1 MKIDVAKRLSFKLA
15 RNTVLLALTLGIL
28 LNFVQVTFDYFNAQR
43 AMDQEIRA
51 LLDISHSPASQ
62 IAYNIDTRLA
72 QELLT
77 GLLQHPAIVQAKI
90 VDPDGR
96 VLAKRERPVSES
108 PYRWLSDLLFGAK
121 RQYTEQLRVPQLSDI
136 DLGHLDLV
144 VDTYYYGTAF
154 LQRAASTII
163 SGFARSLILAVIL
176 LFLYY
181 VMLTKPL
188 LAVIE
193 ALSQVDTDTREKIRL
208 PIPLGHRED
217 EIGLLVSIT
226 NEHLDKIDE
235 NLQKLREAE
244 GRLKGYSEELEQIV
258 EARTRE
264 ISDKNEALQ
273 RSNRAQIQ
281 AKEDAMRRAR
291 ARANFLASMSHEIR
305 TPLNGL
311 LGMVSL
317 ALDEELSPAQRNR
330 LQIALSAGHSLQ
342 SLLNDILDISKVEAG
357 KLSLEHIPFSLR
369 ELAEENAALL
379 SQQAARKQVAMVV
392 DVAPDLPDT
401 YLGDPTRIRQIIA
414 NLLGNAIK
422 FTDKGSVTLRVE
434 AASQGVM
441 LRISDTGIGISELS
455 LERIFSPFSQA
466 HSDTTRR
473 FGGTG
478 LGLALCRQLVD
489 RMRGSI
495 NVESQENVGTSFIV
509 TLPLEIAEDASAGAD
524 PRFLKGY
531 RVLLNVSEE
540 YLHRPAL
547 VAQLEYWGAEVSIRP
562 SLEPE
567 ILKQDNPDILLIR
580 SATLRSQRSSL
591 PAEDQAKILVLDEP
605 ENRLTDADT
614 TIRVQLPLCRAQFR
628 HAVRAVLGM
637 AEEVLPGRSDQSNM
651 EDISLQG
658 VRVLLV
664 EDNRVNQIVASG
676 MLRKL
681 GCAVT
686 LAENGERAL
695 TTLEKQS
702 FDMVLMDCQMP
713 VMDGFEATRH
723 IRQNGRWKD
732 LPVIAV
738 TANVMQGDREDCL
751 RAGMNDYVTKP
762 YNMDALRVAISK
774 WLTDRASHRLERD
787 A

>member
-1 MKIDVAKRLSFKLA
+1 MKIDVAKRLSFKLT

-28 LNFVQVTFDYFNAQR
+28 LNLVQVTVDYFNAQHS
-43 AMDQEIRA
+43 MDQEIRA

-77 GLLQHPAIVQAKI
+77 GLLQHPAIIQAQI
-90 VDPDGR
+90 IDPDGR

-121 RQYTEQLRVPQLSDI
+121 RQYTERLRVPQLSDI

-163 SGFARSLILAVIL
+163 SGFVKSLILAVIL

-188 LAVIE
+188 LAVIG

-208 PIPLGHRED
+208 PIPLGHRQD

-235 NLQKLREAE
+235 NLQKLRDAE

-258 EARTRE
+258 DARTRE
-264 ISDKNEALQ
+264 ISDKNDALQ
-273 RSNRAQIQ
+273 RSNRALIQ

-369 ELAEENAALL
+369 DLAEESAALL
-379 SQQAARKQVAMVV
+379 SQQAARKQVTMVV
-392 DVAPDLPDT
+392 DIAPDLPDS

-434 AASQGVM
+434 PASQGVI
-441 LRISDTGIGISELS
+441 LHVSDTGIGISELS

-489 RMRGSI
+489 RMRGTI
-495 NVESQENVGTSFIV
+495 RVESQENIGTSFVV
-509 TLPLEIAEDASAGAD
+509 TLPLDIQEPKGAGPD
-524 PRFLKGY
+524 ERFLKG
-531 RVLLNVSEE
+531 RRIVLCAPEN
-540 YLHRPAL
+540 YLHCPPLA
-547 VAQLEYWGAEVSIRP
+547 AQLQYWGANVQVYSQPDP
-562 SLEPE
+562 SVLERE
-567 ILKQDNPDILLIR
+567 KPDIILLR
-580 SATLRSQRSSL
+580 PTAVHTLHPSL
-591 PAEDQAKILVLDEP
+591 PAEERRKILVLDEP
-605 ENRLTDADT
+605 ENRLTDTDPAQR
-614 TIRVQLPLCRAQFR
+614 IQLPLSRKQLRGALR
-628 HAVRAVLGM
+628 MALGLP
-637 AEEVLPGRSDQSNM
+637 EEIVAGAGEQTGA
-651 EDISLQG
+651 EDISLEGIQ
-658 VRVLLV
+658 VLLV

-695 TTLEKQS
+695 VTLEKQD

-713 VMDGFEATRH
+713 VMDGFEATRQ
-723 IRQNGRWKD
+723 IRRNPRWSS
-732 LPVIAV
+732 LPIIAV

-762 YNMDALRVAISK
+762 YNMNALRLSISK
-774 WLTDRASHRLERD
+774 WLPNMNRLRKD